1 MASTFDPKFHDEE
14 AKTVK
19 YLPLGKTDMKVS
31 NLGLGGA
38 SFGNL
43 TLTYYIF
50 LLLVGGLIFSA
61 KSALKPYKSYF
72 GGHKLLLCL

>member
-43 TLTYYIF
+43 TINFNLF
-50 LLLVGGLIFSA
+50 
-61 KSALKPYKSYF
+61 
-72 GGHKLLLCL
+72 